1 MSSNSFLLKD
11 IFVGQEVDHVWQVTA
26 KQIDQFSLLS
36 GDYNPLHVSAK
47 YAVDNGYQ
55 DRVAHGFLFGAQ
67 LSGIIGMLL
76 PGERCLLLEEQLA
89 FPEPIY
95 PKDTIL
101 INCTVKK
108 IWEDLSLI
116 ELKVK
121 AKKKTI
127 DGREGQTVARGKV
140 QCKIRS

>member
-26 KQIDQFSLLS
+26 KQIDQFALLS

-127 DGREGQTVARGKV
+127 DGRESQTVARGKV